1 MTNWKD
7 VAAAVA
13 PDIPQEQ
20 VERVAPLLDAMRA
33 AFLKQTSRIELTTE
47 PCYIQAVQE
56 EGR

>member
-1 MTNWKD
+1 MTQWKD

-13 PDIPQEQ
+13 PDIPPEQ

-47 PCYIQAVQE
+47 PCYIQAVQK